1 MATKPNSTRSVNQTE
16 TSNATLK
23 RELDAAKKAFA
34 DAPEKELTIPAMFKK
49 HFGATLF
56 IGINGVFVN
65 VPVDGQPYSVP
76 EPFYEHAMRSINE
89 MQ

>member
-1 MATKPNSTRSVNQTE
+1 MATKPTSSKSVNVTE
-16 TSNATLK
+16 TSGAQLK

-34 DAPEKELTIPAMFKK
+34 EAPMKELTIPKVFQKN
-49 HFGATLF
+49 FGSALY

-65 VPVDGQPYSVP
+65 VPVDGKPYSVP
-76 EPFYEHAMRSINE
+76 EPFYLHAMRSIND